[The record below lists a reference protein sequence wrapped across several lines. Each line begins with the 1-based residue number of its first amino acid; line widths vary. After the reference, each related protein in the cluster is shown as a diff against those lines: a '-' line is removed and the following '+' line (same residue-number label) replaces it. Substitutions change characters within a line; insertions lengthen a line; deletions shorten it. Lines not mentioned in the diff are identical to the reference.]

1 MDCTPQHS
9 TALQDFLLDAQVLL
23 TKSQEC
29 LQHLELIDNDPDA
42 CQCLGETLDLLAR
55 RADPLGLLEVA
66 HYTRTLQ
73 KLLAPAC
80 NQRHLQGEALPA
92 LDACLTLLAWQLE
105 LVDPRTG
112 RLGLDLQEQH
122 LLLTEL
128 ATSLGQPAAQ
138 LCEPCQ
144 EVGRFCSHPHAHGLD
159 SDGNGATS
167 DCEH

>member
-1 MDCTPQHS
+1 MDSTLQNS
-9 TALQDFLLDAQVLL
+9 TALQDFLLDAQDLL

-55 RADPLGLLEVA
+55 RADSLGLLEVA

-73 KLLAPAC
+73 QLLAPAC
-80 NQRHLQGEALPA
+80 NQRHLRGEALPA
-92 LDACLTLLAWQLE
+92 LGACLTLLAWQLE

-122 LLLTEL
+122 LLLSEL
-128 ATSLGQPAAQ
+128 ATSLGQPATQ
-138 LCEPCQ
+138 LCDPCQ
-144 EVGRFCSHPHAHGLD
+144 ETGRFCTHPRAHEVGI
-159 SDGNGATS
+159 DGASTPS

>member
-1 MDCTPQHS
+1 MDSTPQNS
-9 TALQDFLLDAQVLL
+9 TALQDFLLDAQDLL

-55 RADPLGLLEVA
+55 RADTLSLLEIA

-73 KLLAPAC
+73 QLLAPAC
-80 NQRHLQGEALPA
+80 SQRHLRGEALPA

-112 RLGLDLQEQH
+112 RLGLDMQEQH

-128 ATSLGQPAAQ
+128 ATSLGQPATQ

-144 EVGRFCSHPHAHGLD
+144 EVGRFCSHPPTHEFG
-159 SDGNGATS
+159 SDGIGATS